1 MTITT
6 QEIESQPQVWRQAL
20 GLVQE
25 TAGLLT
31 RPGERVLAL
40 GCGTSAFVAS
50 SFAALREGA
59 GLGMTD
65 WAYASEPR
73 APRPYDAVLGIS
85 RSGDTTEV
93 VDALQA
99 LPSGVRRIVVTGVAD
114 SPCAQLADDVLLLD
128 FADEESV
135 VQTRFPTSFLL
146 IARAAFGED
155 VAHLPDQVAAAL
167 AAPPTVLDGTA
178 YDHFVYLGRGWTNGL
193 ALEAALKIREAAQAW
208 AESYPLLDYRHGP
221 MAVAHPGSLVWILG
235 ASDPELARQLT
246 ETTGATVVSGLAPD
260 PLVELALAQQL
271 AVSVAAGRGLNP
283 DRPRYLTR
291 AVVLS

>member
-20 GLVQE
+20 GLVPDV
-25 TAGLLT
+25 AGLLA

-50 SFAALREGA
+50 SYAALREGA
-59 GLGMTD
+59 GLGVTD

-73 APRPYDAVLGIS
+73 APRPYDAVLAIS
-85 RSGDTTEV
+85 RSGDTTELV
-93 VDALQA
+93 EALHA
-99 LPSGVRRIVVTGVAD
+99 VPSGVRRIVVTGVAD
-114 SPCAQLADDVLLLD
+114 SPCAQLADDVLLFD

-135 VQTRFPTSFLL
+135 VQTRFPTSLL
-146 IARAAFGED
+146 LAARAAFGED
-155 VAHLPDQVAAAL
+155 VAQLPDQAAAAL
-167 AAPPTVLDGTA
+167 ASPPEVLDGTA

-221 MAVAHPGSLVWILG
+221 MAVAHRGSLVWILG
-235 ASDPELARQLT
+235 ASDPELERQLT

-271 AVSVAAGRGLNP
+271 AVSVATARGLNP

-291 AVVLS
+291 AVVLG